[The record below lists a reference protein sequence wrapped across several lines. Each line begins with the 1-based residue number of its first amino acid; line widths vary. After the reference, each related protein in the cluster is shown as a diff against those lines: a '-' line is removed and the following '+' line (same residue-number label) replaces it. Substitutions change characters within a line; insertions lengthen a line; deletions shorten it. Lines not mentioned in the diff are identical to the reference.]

1 MDGNAINTQVS
12 LEEIVI
18 ELNKQIASMNFELTA
33 SKIAIQKLQ
42 NALNNANDSAHENDQ
57 AISKINTGSF

>member
-42 NALNNANDSAHENDQ
+42 NALNNVNDSAHENDQ
-57 AISKINTGSF
+57 TISKINTGSF